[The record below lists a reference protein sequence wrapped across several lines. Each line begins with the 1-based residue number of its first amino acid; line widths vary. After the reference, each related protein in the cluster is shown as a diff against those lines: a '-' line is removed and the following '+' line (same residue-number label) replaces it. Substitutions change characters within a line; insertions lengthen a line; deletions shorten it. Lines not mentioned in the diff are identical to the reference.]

1 MRYIF
6 LFQICF
12 LIFAILYIVS
22 YFIITRY
29 KRKSGKQTHAN
40 ERFDSNAMRS
50 RHVPWP
56 HGTISMVSVFLMPV
70 IAAGSC
76 LILRALKITSR
87 ESDYLQGQ

>member
-1 MRYIF
+1 MCYIF

-29 KRKSGKQTHAN
+29 KRKSGKQTHTN
-40 ERFDSNAMRS
+40 ERVDSTAMGS
-50 RHVPWP
+50 RRVPWP
-56 HGTISMVSVFLMPV
+56 QGTMSMVSVFLTAV
-70 IAAGSC
+70 VAAGSC